1 MGEII
6 GVLFAIL
13 VSAFFL
19 PKFATFQKVSTDNNV
34 AAAVAQ
40 QEKLVVDAASV
51 YIQQNAAAIQTLATS
66 TSPVIITVAMLQ
78 APAVNLLDASFNAV
92 NSYGQT
98 WQIAVLQPSAGNM
111 QAMVMATGGT
121 AMSDKILSQV
131 AANVPKQGGF
141 IPLNDSG
148 IFAAGNAYGTGGTWT
163 ISTANFTGAAAGHPA
178 ALLTFNNGQL
188 NSNYL
193 YRNAVPGQPQLNT
206 MTTPLVMGSVQ
217 TVGGACGTTG
227 AIAQDGSG
235 VVLSCQA
242 GVWNIQGPYW
252 QAPVAT
258 FGALPA
264 CSASSAWQTR
274 VVKTPTAGTGPRS
287 YTCDGTTWQALGV
300 NDAGNLTVAGTL
312 TVAKLNGNLQI
323 TSLAT
328 DGGACAPDGQIAMST
343 VTSGLLLSCQSGVW
357 RASSGGGTGTPL
369 YLEGYNPP
377 SNYGFGTGWPP
388 GNCPIGW
395 ADGGSSVYKIDDSGN
410 YLNSRRSCV
419 PPSSSCAVLYA
430 DGYNP
435 INNYGFG
442 SGWVPASCP
451 AGWTQVDGSVVR
463 AAGGALNSRRTC
475 TKC

>member
-13 VSAFFL
+13 VSAFFM
-19 PKFATFQKVSTDNNV
+19 PKFATFQKVSIDNNV

-40 QEKLVVDAASV
+40 QEKLVVDAGST
-51 YIQQNAAAIQTLATS
+51 YIQQNSSAIQSLATN

-98 WQIAVLQPSAGNM
+98 WQIAVLQPSAGNLH
-111 QAMVMATGGT
+111 AMVMATGGT
-121 AMSDKILSQV
+121 AMTDKMLSQV

-141 IPLNDSG
+141 IPLNDTG
-148 IFAAGNAYGTGGTWT
+148 IYAAGNAYGTGGTWT
-163 ISTANFTGAAAGHPA
+163 IPTANFTGAAAGHPA

-188 NSNYL
+188 VSNYL

-217 TVGGACGTTG
+217 TVGSACGTTG
-227 AIAQDGSG
+227 AIAQDGTG

-258 FGALPA
+258 FAALPA
-264 CSASSAWQTR
+264 CSASSIWQTR
-274 VVKTPTAGTGPRS
+274 VVKTPTTGTGPRS
-287 YTCDGTTWQALGV
+287 YTCDGATWQALGV

-323 TSLAT
+323 TSMAT

-357 RASSGGGTGTPL
+357 KKLGGQVRSKLGTIADYNAATTIGVLSTDYSQPCPYAYNFNCLQWKLTGSDVYVSTYIGSSYTWGPYSFVGTLQNAGTGS
-369 YLEGYNPP
+369 YWYQNG
-377 SNYGFGTGWPP
+377 
-388 GNCPIGW
+388 
-395 ADGGSSVYKIDDSGN
+395 A
-410 YLNSRRSCV
+410 
-419 PPSSSCAVLYA
+419 
-430 DGYNP
+430 
-435 INNYGFG
+435 NNYTI
-442 SGWVPASCP
+442 SP
-451 AGWTQVDGSVVR
+451 AGFVANSTNGPTLIPW
-463 AAGGALNSRRTC
+463 LN
-475 TKC
+475 